1 MTLVMAKY
9 HFNIHGISPDDF
21 SRALSYITDLDRDS
35 NLKPCVHRYCDCFSD
50 SELRLCLR
58 SLPENVSY
66 IVRRSVDRS
75 LIPCRSMYTVYIM
88 PLTFSTVV
96 IEALINAC
104 FLDLDLS
111 SRDVGYNSYRDAIN
125 DLPYNYSYLVQR
137 YYE

>member
-21 SRALSYITDLDRDS
+21 SRALSYITDLDRDY
-35 NLKPCVHRYCDCFSD
+35 NPKPCVHRYGYCSSD

-66 IVRRSVDRS
+66 LVRRSVDKS
-75 LIPCRSMYTVYIM
+75 LVPCKSMYTVYIM
-88 PLTFSTVV
+88 PLSFSNVV
-96 IEALINAC
+96 IEALITAC
-104 FLDLDLS
+104 FLDPHLS
-111 SRDVGYNSYRDAIN
+111 FRDVGYNSYRDAIN
-125 DLPYNYSYLVQR
+125 DLPYNYCYLVQR